1 MPARRRI
8 LADVPALDRMRQAA
22 RAEYLR
28 SFTAAANYERLM
40 AIYAQ
45 ASAHCRLTA

>member
-1 MPARRRI
+1 
-8 LADVPALDRMRQAA
+8 MRQAA

-28 SFTAAANYERLM
+28 SFTAAANHQKLM

-45 ASAHCRLTA
+45 AIA